1 MTILL
6 LTGDTFMADKKL
18 IKKTLDVPEDIFE
31 QIMDFAHKE
40 KLYKFTPAVLQ
51 LIKKG
56 LEVE

>member
-1 MTILL
+1 
-6 LTGDTFMADKKL
+6 MADKKL

-31 QIMDFAHKE
+31 LIMDFAHKE